1 MLAGLSGTPEGRQV
15 LEEAKALARALER
28 RLGSSDPGSFKKELD
43 RLGLKD
49 PAVVDRIKDV
59 ASLVNRTH
67 RAELSRA
74 YELTCGL
81 KKGLGLGM

>member
-59 ASLVNRTH
+59 ASLVNRTPGGV
-67 RAELSRA
+67 EP
-74 YELTCGL
+74 GL
-81 KKGLGLGM
+81 